1 MTDLTTR
8 RRVLGGMAAG
18 TIAASIPAI
27 VAVRASGD
35 AALLRLWAEY
45 QETDAEHHRHD
56 QWWDDITARAEPLT
70 PPLPDE
76 LREMLDLPVGTKDF
90 AWFADSVF
98 SVSDLSDADQE
109 RYFELLLPWN
119 KARSEALATCGADD
133 HERAGETLFQ
143 RRRDIL
149 VAITET
155 EATTVDGILVK
166 LYAAMALFETS
177 GGQVDDDAPFEHFG
191 LPSLVRNA
199 ERLARGGVS

>member
-1 MTDLTTR
+1 MTSTTTR
-8 RRVLGGMAAG
+8 RGALSTVAVG
-18 TIAASIPAI
+18 TI
-27 VAVRASGD
+27 VAVAGPFPVSAEEPN

-90 AWFADSVF
+90 AWVADSVF

-143 RRRDIL
+143 RRRDLL

-166 LYAAMALFETS
+166 LYAALALFETS
-177 GGQVDDDAPFEHFG
+177 GGQVDDDDPFENFG
-191 LPSLVRNA
+191 LPSLVHDA
-199 ERLARGGVS
+199 QHVARGGVS